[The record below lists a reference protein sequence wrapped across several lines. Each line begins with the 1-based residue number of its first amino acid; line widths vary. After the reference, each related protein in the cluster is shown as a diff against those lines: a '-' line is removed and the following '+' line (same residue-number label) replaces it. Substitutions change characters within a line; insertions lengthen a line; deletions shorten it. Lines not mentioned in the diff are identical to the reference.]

1 MSRISSVRL
10 KDKAQRAKSLNTFS
24 PVELIQAVYG
34 CATAIT
40 LIVDDEDN
48 REITILFARL
58 DEITKELEC
67 RITPIQTK
75 IPATRSTKHGRSRK
89 C

>member
-1 MSRISSVRL
+1 VSRISSVRL
-10 KDKAQRAKSLNTFS
+10 KDNAQRAKSLDTFS
-24 PVELIQAVYG
+24 PVELVQAVYG

-58 DEITKELEC
+58 DEIAKELELQLKKQRKRQC
-67 RITPIQTK
+67 
-75 IPATRSTKHGRSRK
+75 PA
-89 C
+89 